1 MKFVSHSR
9 VAAVLF
15 TLGMAHGAAAD
26 PIVITGGSMLV
37 TGPFESGSISLT
49 GTRGFSLRANVD
61 PAEGEVSAINRC
73 GAVGDPTCVAGS
85 TISIGTSLVEDA
97 FPNGIATL
105 DGVTYDDISS
115 IFSPATVLLRLQ
127 GTVTLPEL
135 QDSPVT
141 LTARFTVGESAFI
154 LPSPTAPVPIQGS
167 GGTATLRLVPALE
180 VEGAPVPWIV
190 DLIRYDFNDAAAIPE
205 PSTVLLVAVGLVGA
219 WRSRRRLPK
228 ENTLPER

>member
-1 MKFVSHSR
+1 MKSLSRSR

-15 TLGMAHGAAAD
+15 TLGITQTAAAD

-37 TGPFESGSISLT
+37 TGRFEAGSISLG

-61 PAEGEVSAINRC
+61 PGEGEVSAISRC
-73 GAVGDPTCVAGS
+73 GMIGDPICVAGS
-85 TISIGTSLVEDA
+85 TISIGASLVEDG

-105 DGVTYDDISS
+105 DGVTYDDISG

-154 LPSPTAPVPIQGS
+154 LPSPAAPVEIQGS
-167 GGTATLRLVPALE
+167 GGTATLRLVPG
-180 VEGAPVPWIV
+180 VEAGTPTPWIV
-190 DLIRYDFNDAAAIPE
+190 DLIRYDFNDTAAIPE
-205 PSTVLLVAVGLVGA
+205 PSTVLLLAAGLVGA
-219 WRSRRRLPK
+219 WRSRRRVPK
-228 ENTLPER
+228 ENPLP

>member
-9 VAAVLF
+9 VVAVLF

-73 GAVGDPTCVAGS
+73 GAVGDPICVGGS
-85 TISIGTSLVEDA
+85 TISIRTAQVGSG
-97 FPNGIATL
+97 FPNGVATL

-127 GTVTLPEL
+127 GTVTLPEF

-141 LTARFTVGESAFI
+141 LTARFTVGESLFF
-154 LPSPTAPVPIQGS
+154 LPSPTAPVEIQGS
-167 GGTATLRLVPALE
+167 GGTATLRLVPGFE
-180 VEGAPVPWIV
+180 QEEPGIPTPWIV

-205 PSTVLLVAVGLVGA
+205 PSTVLLVAVGLAGA
-219 WRSRRRLPK
+219 WRRHRRAPK
-228 ENTLPER
+228 KDTLP